1 MISKEMATPQVNY
14 TINPV
19 LTTAAGEQQV
29 VFAGFFDDDA
39 APTKYYMMHDFH
51 SGRTDVNISHID
63 LTTDTVVATE
73 DFITTTTSG
82 SVWAVGTNF
91 SGCYCPY
98 NGSINL

>member
-1 MISKEMATPQVNY
+1 MSSRFPPVILGHTTETQAIPQVNY

-19 LTTAAGEQQV
+19 LTAAAGEQQV

-51 SGRTDVNISHID
+51 SG
-63 LTTDTVVATE
+63 
-73 DFITTTTSG
+73 
-82 SVWAVGTNF
+82 
-91 SGCYCPY
+91 CYCPY